1 MLETNEKQAPKSRTE
16 GQKSH
21 DIAVQHAERRKRK
34 VEELEVRM
42 KAGEKLSKNQMKKL
56 KKLQNK
62 ANGYS
67 DLQRLK
73 GSPKIVDEADQ
84 AAVDGIVKVQPYIGD
99 PSIRPPAPWDFF
111 EKIGRPKFIVAP
123 MVNQSELAFRLLC
136 RRYGATLAYT
146 PMLDSKQFASS
157 ETYRRQNFASCQQDR
172 PLIVQFCGH
181 DPSALLEAAKLV
193 QGSCDAIDLN
203 LGCPQGIARKG
214 RYGSFLLED
223 TELVLKIV
231 KHLSANINIPFTCK
245 IRKFIDTDRTIQLVK
260 DLEKAG
266 CSMLTVHG
274 RTKEQKGRDT
284 GVCDWDIIK
293 RVKEAV
299 SIPVYANG
307 AIHTMED
314 VKECLAATGCDGVM
328 TSEAILENP
337 DLFDPV
343 GADCHKDTSA
353 PNAIS
358 EYQKRQGRMAK
369 EYVKLASIYSPHM
382 LSAAKAHLFKIL
394 FVGLQEHTDLRA
406 QLGSSKTMEDHQA
419 VTHELVDNRVWKNVG
434 TIDSTWYYRH
444 RAVAERKSCGGGAC
458 EAKPGGSGDA
468 ASGAAGG
475 TRCETEGKTGSTVD

>member
-1 MLETNEKQAPKSRTE
+1 MFVIADIPQTADANKATAAKAKTE

-21 DIAVQHAERRKRK
+21 DIALEHAARRKRK
-34 VEELEVRM
+34 VEELEERM

-56 KKLQNK
+56 KKLQTK

-67 DLQRLK
+67 ELQQLK
-73 GSPKIVDEADQ
+73 GGGPKIVDETDQ
-84 AAVDGIVKVQPYIGD
+84 AAVDGILKIQPYLGD
-99 PSIRPPAPWDFF
+99 PSTRPPAPWDFF
-111 EKIGRPKFIVAP
+111 EKIGKPKYVVAP

-157 ETYRRQNFASCQQDR
+157 ATYRQQNFATCKEDR

-181 DPSALLEAAKLV
+181 DPSKLLEAAKLA

-214 RYGSFLLED
+214 RYGAFLLED
-223 TELVLKIV
+223 VDLVLKIV
-231 KHLSANINIPFTCK
+231 RTLSANINIPFTCK
-245 IRKFIDTDRTIQLVK
+245 IRKFVDTDRTVQLAK
-260 DLEKAG
+260 DLEAAG
-266 CSMLTVHG
+266 CSLLTVHG

-284 GVCDWDIIK
+284 GLCDWDIIK

-307 AIHTMED
+307 AIHTAED
-314 VKECLAATGCDGVM
+314 VRRCIAETGCDGVM

-337 DLFDPV
+337 DIFSPV
-343 GADCHKDTSA
+343 GADAAA
-353 PNAIS
+353 PQAIS

-369 EYVKLASIYSPHM
+369 EYLKLASIYSPHM
-382 LSAAKAHLFKIL
+382 LSAAKAHLFKML

-406 QLGSSKTMEDHQA
+406 QLGSSKSMEDHLA
-419 VTHELVDNRVWKNVG
+419 VTHELVENRVWKNVD
-434 TIDSTWYYRH
+434 TKESTWYYRH
-444 RAVAERKSCGGGAC
+444 RALAAA
-458 EAKPGGSGDA
+458 AKGDEEMPSA
-468 ASGAAGG
+468 TA
-475 TRCETEGKTGSTVD
+475 